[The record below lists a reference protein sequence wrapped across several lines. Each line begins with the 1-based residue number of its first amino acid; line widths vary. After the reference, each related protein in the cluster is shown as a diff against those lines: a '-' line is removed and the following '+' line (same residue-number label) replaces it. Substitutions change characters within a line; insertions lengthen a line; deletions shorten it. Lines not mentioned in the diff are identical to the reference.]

1 VTTQTCALCGFR
13 PATTREHVPSKSL
26 FPQPRP
32 DDLITV
38 PACASCNQ
46 GTQKE
51 DEYFRKTLALIV
63 EQEPSAA
70 LEKIRP
76 TVTRAFARPEEA
88 LLLKEFAE
96 RFQFAALEGRT
107 VVQPVIKPD
116 SRRLNNVVGKHAVGL
131 YYAIIGRHLPP
142 SWGMIVLPLRWIDK
156 IPQEDRSHWEQVW
169 VASAG
174 GVRRSVGDGGV
185 FRFALRV
192 ADDNPHGFVAT
203 IHYFKNFAYVVRSYE
218 RPTAQTT

>member
-1 VTTQTCALCGFR
+1 VSTPTCALCGIR
-13 PATTREHVPSKSL
+13 PASTREHVPSKSL

-32 DDLITV
+32 EDLITV
-38 PACASCNQ
+38 PACADCNQ
-46 GTQKE
+46 GTQKS

-63 EQEPSAA
+63 EPEPSAA
-70 LEKIRP
+70 LEQIRP

-88 LLLKEFAE
+88 GLFREFAE

-131 YYAIIGRHLPP
+131 YYAITGRPLPP
-142 SWGMIVLPLRWIDK
+142 SWGMIVLPLRWIDR
-156 IPQEDRSHWEQVW
+156 IPQEDRPHWEQVL

-192 ADDNPHGFVAT
+192 ADDNSHGFVAT
-203 IHYFKNFAYVVRSYE
+203 IQYFKNFTYVVRSYE
-218 RPTAQTT
+218 RSTA